1 MSDYGGNYIIWF
13 DWLEKTRQDK
23 IFIYTTQKKR
33 DIEKKNNTT
42 YVRYKPF
49 RK

>member
-23 IFIYTTQKKR
+23 SLFIPHREKE
-33 DIEKKNNTT
+33 ILKKNNTT